1 MGETADLNGNSNA
14 LENSAQNKTE
24 QPAEHQDADEIRD
37 DIEATRERMS
47 ATIDAIQDKLNPDKI
62 KAQVAENLRAATVG
76 KAKDL
81 AHLVGEKAHEL
92 SDKAREVA
100 APVLQNVQEKIHPDH
115 VDAALSEKI
124 SGAAHKSPGALK
136 PLNEQVVVIFGASS
150 GIGRETAL
158 QFAKSGAKVV
168 VAARGKNGLDSLVE
182 DIQQQGGE
190 ALAVVADAA
199 DFNQVQNV
207 AHRAV
212 ERFGGIDTWVQTA
225 AISIYARFEDTTPEE
240 FRQVLEVNLL
250 GQIHGALAALPYLRQ
265 RGQGALIHVSSVE
278 STVSL
283 PLQSAYAAS
292 KHDMTGFL
300 DALRLELEDEGV
312 PIYVTDVKPAG
323 INTPLFNNART
334 KLGVKPQ
341 PAPPVYQPSVVAEVI
356 LHAAQHPTRE
366 ITAGGAA
373 QAFIL
378 SHRLSP
384 ALTDAVVRRTMIKGQ
399 QTNEPK
405 AQDAPDN
412 LFKSINNRGRVGGD
426 FSAQAKGKSL
436 GNYLETHGA
445 ARKALKAAALAA
457 AFILV
462 TRAGRN
468 R

>member
-1 MGETADLNGNSNA
+1 MGETADLNGHHNMP
-14 LENSAQNKTE
+14 EK
-24 QPAEHQDADEIRD
+24 AEETQAGQQDAAEIRD

-62 KAQVAENLRAATVG
+62 KAQVGESLRAATVG

-81 AHLVGEKAHEL
+81 AHLVGEKAHEF
-92 SDKAREVA
+92 SDKAREA
-100 APVLQNVQEKIHPDH
+100 AGPVLQNVQHTMQDKLDPDS
-115 VDAALSEKI
+115 VMASAI
-124 SGAAHKSPGALK
+124 SGGEKSGSLK
-136 PLNEQVVVIFGASS
+136 PLNEQVVVVFGASS

-207 AHRAV
+207 AHQAA

-240 FRQVLEVNLL
+240 FRRVLEVNLL

-283 PLQSAYAAS
+283 PLQSAYGAS
-292 KHDMTGFL
+292 KHGMTGFL
-300 DALRLELEDEGV
+300 DSLRLELEDEGV

-334 KLGVKPQ
+334 KMGVKPQ
-341 PAPPVYQPSVVAEVI
+341 PAPPVYQPGVVAEVI
-356 LHAAQHPTRE
+356 LHAAVHPTRE

-378 SHRLSP
+378 SRRLSP
-384 ALTDAVVRRTMIKGQ
+384 ALTDAVVRRTMVKGQ

-405 AQDAPDN
+405 APDAPDN
-412 LFKSINNRGRVGGD
+412 MFQPINNRGRVGGD

-436 GNYLETHGA
+436 GNFIETHGA
-445 ARKALKAAALAA
+445 ARKALKVAALAA
-457 AFILV
+457 AFLIV
-462 TRAGRN
+462 TRAGRT

>member
-1 MGETADLNGNSNA
+1 MGETANLNGHNPVP
-14 LENSAQNKTE
+14 ENDKETQT
-24 QPAEHQDADEIRD
+24 EHQNATEIRD

-62 KAQVAENLRAATVG
+62 KAQVAENLRAATID
-76 KAKDL
+76 KAKDF
-81 AHLVGEKAHEL
+81 AHIVGEKAHEI
-92 SDKAREVA
+92 SDKAREA
-100 APVLQNVQEKIHPDH
+100 ATPVLQNVQHTVQEKLHPDT
-115 VDAALSEKI
+115 VIAGAINGSSGEKANA
-124 SGAAHKSPGALK
+124 GKLK

-158 QFAKSGAKVV
+158 QFARNGAQVV
-168 VAARGKNGLDSLVE
+168 VAARGKSGLDSLVE

-190 ALAVVADAA
+190 ALAIVADAA

-207 AHRAV
+207 AHQAV

-240 FRQVLEVNLL
+240 FRRVLEVNLL
-250 GQIHGALAALPYLRQ
+250 GQIHGALAALPYLRH

-278 STVSL
+278 STVAL
-283 PLQSAYAAS
+283 PLQSAYGAS
-292 KHDMTGFL
+292 KHGMTGFL
-300 DALRLELEDEGV
+300 DSLRLELEDEGV

-378 SHRLSP
+378 SRRLSP
-384 ALTDAVVRRTMIKGQ
+384 ALTDAVVRRTMVKGQ

-405 AQDAPDN
+405 APDAPDN
-412 LFKSINNRGRVGGD
+412 MFQPIDNRGRVGGD

-436 GNYLETHGA
+436 GNYLETHST

-457 AFILV
+457 AFLIV
-462 TRAGRN
+462 TRAGR

>member
-1 MGETADLNGNSNA
+1 MGETADLNGHHNTAGNA
-14 LENSAQNKTE
+14 TSDDTKH
-24 QPAEHQDADEIRD
+24 PDEHQPTDEIRE

-62 KAQVAENLRAATVG
+62 KAQVTENLRAATIN
-76 KAKDL
+76 KARDL
-81 AHLVGEKAHEL
+81 AHIVGEKAHEF
-92 SDKAREVA
+92 SDKAREA
-100 APVLQNVQEKIHPDH
+100 AGPMMQNVQQTVHEKLHPDDDSS
-115 VDAALSEKI
+115 DANSEAGKKG
-124 SGAAHKSPGALK
+124 SGSLK

-158 QFAKSGAKVV
+158 QFSKSGAKVV

-182 DIQQQGGE
+182 DIEQQGGE
-190 ALAVVADAA
+190 ALAVIADAS

-207 AHRAV
+207 ARQAV

-225 AISIYARFEDTTPEE
+225 AISIYARFEETTPEE
-240 FRQVLEVNLL
+240 FRRVLEVNLL
-250 GQIHGALAALPYLRQ
+250 GQIHGALAALPHLRQ

-292 KHDMTGFL
+292 KHGMAGFL
-300 DALRLELEDEGV
+300 DSLRLELEDEGV

-323 INTPLFNNART
+323 INTPLFNHART

-356 LHAAQHPTRE
+356 LHAAEHPTRE

-378 SHRLSP
+378 SRRLSP
-384 ALTDAVVRRTMIKGQ
+384 AFTDAVVRRTMIKGQ

-405 AQDAPDN
+405 ASDAPDN
-412 LFKSINNRGRVGGD
+412 LFQPIDNRGRVGGD

-457 AFILV
+457 AFVVV
-462 TRAGRN
+462 TRAGR

>member
-1 MGETADLNGNSNA
+1 MGETADLNGNHMPDNST
-14 LENSAQNKTE
+14 ENQSAQ
-24 QPAEHQDADEIRD
+24 AEHQDTDEIRD

-62 KAQVAENLRAATVG
+62 KAQVTENLRAATVD
-76 KAKDL
+76 KARNL
-81 AHLVGEKAHEL
+81 AQVVGEKAHEL
-92 SDKAREVA
+92 SDKAREAA
-100 APVLQNVQEKIHPDH
+100 APVLQNVQHTVQEKLHPDG
-115 VDAALSEKI
+115 DGTAA
-124 SGAAHKSPGALK
+124 GAKSAGLLK
-136 PLNEQVVVIFGASS
+136 PLSEQVVVVFGASS

-168 VAARGKNGLDSLVE
+168 VAARGRNGLDSLVE

-207 AHRAV
+207 AQQAT

-225 AISIYARFEDTTPEE
+225 AISIYARFEETTPEE
-240 FRQVLEVNLL
+240 FRRVLEVNLL
-250 GQIHGALAALPYLRQ
+250 GQIHGALAALPHLRQ

-292 KHDMTGFL
+292 KHGMAGFL
-300 DALRLELEDEGV
+300 DSLRLELEDEGV

-356 LHAAQHPTRE
+356 LHAAEHPTRE

-378 SHRLSP
+378 SRRLSP

-405 AQDAPDN
+405 AADAPDN
-412 LFKSINNRGRVGGD
+412 MFQSLDNRGRVGGD

-445 ARKALKAAALAA
+445 ARKVLKAAALAA

-462 TRAGRN
+462 TRSGRN